1 MADNND
7 YDTCSSDSDMA
18 NFSPGTKNNPIFNTA
33 SPSLSETSDE
43 SGISSLDSN
52 DLKVTLTFYFLL

>member
-7 YDTCSSDSDMA
+7 SDTCSSDSDLA
-18 NFSPGTKNNPIFNTA
+18 NFSPGTKKHPLNAA

-52 DLKVTLTFYFLL
+52 DLKVT

>member
-7 YDTCSSDSDMA
+7 SDTCSSDSDMA
-18 NFSPGTKNNPIFNTA
+18 KFSPGIKKHPLFNTA

-52 DLKVTLTFYFLL
+52 DLKVN